1 MVLLWYYNGIIIEGI
16 SELVRNY
23 YGIIFVFLYDIIE
36 KW

>member
-1 MVLLWYYNGIIIEGI
+1 MVLSFEGI

-23 YGIIFVFLYDIIE
+23 YGIIFVFLYDIIV